1 MSALALVEEVNPDH
15 APLALAETAP
25 GAIQLL
31 IELEEG
37 GALTPRVLTLP
48 PEVAY
53 GTYESL
59 GAFLGEFKSR
69 VNFYLGDWLIFGEGT
84 FGERWAQAA
93 EATGL
98 AEQTLLRIMA
108 VCRGVP
114 PSRRRDDV
122 SWSVHAAVYTLP
134 AREQRTW
141 LARAAEHRWGY
152 TELRKAMQAARR
164 DEAPPMFDDGA
175 GAEPNMDRLL
185 EVARLLVAHA
195 EVAGENVI
203 VRREDYAQLVAALVE
218 EEQ

>member
-1 MSALALVEEVNPDH
+1 MSALAFVEEVNPDH

-37 GALTPRVLTLP
+37 GALTPRVLSLS
-48 PEVAY
+48 PEIAY
-53 GTYESL
+53 DTYESL

-152 TELRKAMQAARR
+152 AELRKAMQAARR
-164 DEAPPMFDDGA
+164 DEEPPMFSEDQH
-175 GAEPNMDRLL
+175 EPIIDRVL
-185 EVARLLVAHA
+185 EVARSLVNHA
-195 EVAGENVI
+195 EFAGENVL
-203 VRREDYAQLVAALVE
+203 VRRDDFVQLRAALGME
-218 EEQ
+218 E

>member
-1 MSALALVEEVNPDH
+1 MSALALVEEVNPEH
-15 APLALAETAP
+15 PHLALAEAAP
-25 GAIQLL
+25 GAVQLL
-31 IELEEG
+31 IDLENG
-37 GALTPRVLTLP
+37 GALTPRVLNLP
-48 PEVAY
+48 PEIEY
-53 GTYESL
+53 DRYESL

-98 AEQTLLRIMA
+98 SEQTLLRIMA

-114 PSRRRDDV
+114 PSRRRDDL

-141 LARAAEHRWGY
+141 LARAAEHGWGY
-152 TELRKAMQAARR
+152 AELRKAMQAARR
-164 DEAPPMFDDGA
+164 DEAPPMFDGDH
-175 GAEPNMDRLL
+175 AEPNMERLL
-185 EVARLLVAHA
+185 EVARQLVNNA

-203 VRREDYAQLVAALVE
+203 VRREDYAQLVAALGQE
-218 EEQ
+218 E

>member
-15 APLALAETAP
+15 QPVALAETAP
-25 GAIQLL
+25 GAVQLL
-31 IELEEG
+31 IELETG
-37 GALTPRVLTLP
+37 GALTPRVLNLP
-48 PEVAY
+48 PEIQY
-53 GTYESL
+53 GAYESL

-108 VCRGVP
+108 ICRGVP

-141 LARAAEHRWGY
+141 LARAAEHAWGY
-152 TELRKAMQAARR
+152 AELKRAMQAARR
-164 DEAPPMFDDGA
+164 DEAPPMFEGDVHDPDPG
-175 GAEPNMDRLL
+175 LL
-185 EVARLLVAHA
+185 IQAVRALVAHA
-195 EVAGENVI
+195 EVGGLNVI
-203 VRREDYAQLVAALVE
+203 VRREDYARLLAALGE
-218 EEQ
+218 EE

>member
-1 MSALALVEEVNPDH
+1 MSALALVEELNPDH
-15 APLALAETAP
+15 EPLALSETAP
-25 GAIQLL
+25 GAVQLL
-31 IELEEG
+31 IELENG
-37 GALTPRVLTLP
+37 GALTPRVLNLP
-48 PEVAY
+48 PEIAY
-53 GTYESL
+53 DTYESL

-84 FGERWAQAA
+84 FGERWSQAA

-114 PSRRRDDV
+114 PSRRRGDV

-152 TELRKAMQAARR
+152 AELRKAMQSARR
-164 DEAPPMFDDGA
+164 DEAPPMFDGDDQH
-175 GAEPNMDRLL
+175 EPNAELL
-185 EVARLLVAHA
+185 IEAARSLVHNA
-195 EVAGENVI
+195 EIAGENII
-203 VRREDYAQLVAALVE
+203 VRREDFVRVRAALGE
-218 EEQ
+218 ED